1 MSTQKP
7 DNLCEYGNAI
17 LETIPKVPGLVSF
30 HGVVALTLTVHS
42 LGLVYQLVYRHR
54 LEVSSL
60 A

>member
-17 LETIPKVPGLVSF
+17 LETIPKVPGL
-30 HGVVALTLTVHS
+30 HGVVALALTVHS